1 MINFEKQV
9 RKIFR
14 SHVQHVID
22 NPKLYGINPR
32 FFTRVRKWPIAR
44 ILLVMYKMQTGTLP
58 DILFKNFIE
67 MDEFGDSTP
76 SAFIP
81 QRQNLT
87 TAQIRPCLLQC
98 YLFQMTAVH
107 LGGHSTIWIM

>member
-76 SAFIP
+76 SAFIQ
-81 QRQNLT
+81 QRQ
-87 TAQIRPCLLQC
+87 
-98 YLFQMTAVH
+98 
-107 LGGHSTIWIM
+107 